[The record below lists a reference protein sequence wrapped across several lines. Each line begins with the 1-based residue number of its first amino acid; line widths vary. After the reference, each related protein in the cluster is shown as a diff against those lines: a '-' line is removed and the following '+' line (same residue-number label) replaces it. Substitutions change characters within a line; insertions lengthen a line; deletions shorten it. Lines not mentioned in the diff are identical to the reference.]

1 MIDTSLNDD
10 LNNKLSNMDCSY
22 GAGMG
27 VAAIINN
34 LFQGFWL
41 QPQANEHRLSQINE
55 EHKNRILEFAKGSEL
70 RISESKQ
77 DHEHRIAELNKASE
91 LRIIESYLAE
101 EVRSYYTIQNHEIIR
116 ASIKN
121 DENSPLLDPPSDA
134 RARLKGIYESTRN
147 PIVLVA
153 PFWDDSLT
161 KDANDRGGFVDFRN
175 TFNNAYA
182 DVPWR
187 KLAPRKDGYIKRPL
201 RYTDRDVDYLHSIL
215 YDIPIILVHG
225 SIQGVHQSQLIQRI
239 KPEITFWN
247 ILPTYKDGYG
257 NLEASSYTNL
267 TPSFFDFRAIP
278 NNSPTAAQ
286 EMAEYSSSLQQR
298 IGSYLTTSVGLLASI
313 YHLARFGTIPDL
325 KQFKLETDIS
335 QLLARQMGGFYLIL
349 SERQPEKAHEYFLE
363 QAKILSESNLQEDA
377 IESVNKSWNCWIE
390 NRFGDRSQRFKVKK
404 YRNLRQG
411 FDVFLDYED
420 VRTNPTS
427 DDQKY
432 IKNIHKLLKET
443 GDEEIFDIIDRA
455 VNNWI
460 RLNIAGILTINEKG
474 MTRYVY

>member
-1 MIDTSLNDD
+1 MDALLNDHS
-10 LNNKLSNMDCSY
+10 NNKSSNMDFSY

-55 EHKNRILEFAKGSEL
+55 EHRNRLLEFAKASEL

-101 EVRSYYTIQNHEIIR
+101 EVRSYYAIQNHEIIR

-134 RARLKGIYESTRN
+134 RAILKRIYESTGN

-175 TFNNAYA
+175 AFNNAYEV
-182 DVPWR
+182 VPWE
-187 KLAPRKDGYIKRPL
+187 KLAPKKDGYIKRPL
-201 RYTDRDVDYLHSIL
+201 RYTDRDVDYLHNIL

-225 SIQGVHQSQLIQRI
+225 SIQGVHQSQQIQRI
-239 KPEITFWN
+239 KPAITFWN
-247 ILPTYKDGYG
+247 ILPKYKDEYG
-257 NLEASSYTNL
+257 NLKANSYTNL

-278 NNSPTAAQ
+278 NNSPSAAQ
-286 EMAEYSSSLQQR
+286 EMGEYSRSLQQR
-298 IGSYLTTSVGLLASI
+298 IGTYLTTSVGLLASI
-313 YHLARFGTIPDL
+313 YHLDRFGTIPDL